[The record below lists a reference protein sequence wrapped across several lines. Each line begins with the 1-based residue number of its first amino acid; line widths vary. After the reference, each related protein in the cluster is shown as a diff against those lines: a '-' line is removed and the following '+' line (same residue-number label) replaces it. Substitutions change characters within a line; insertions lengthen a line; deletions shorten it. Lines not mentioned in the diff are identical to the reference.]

1 MRLIV
6 DSGSTK
12 AGWVLCKEDEM
23 VSSFNTIGFNE
34 FIMGWTWLLR
44 ECDPLFGVPSDSNSD
59 ILKATLRLYPK
70 KVA

>member
-23 VSSFNTIGFNE
+23 VSSFNTIGLTSSSWVGLGF
-34 FIMGWTWLLR
+34 
-44 ECDPLFGVPSDSNSD
+44 
-59 ILKATLRLYPK
+59 
-70 KVA
+70 